1 MVGAVTPAAPVG
13 GMRNET
19 KRTGAQPFVAY
30 DIALEVIAN
39 LRRVVDTIRAH
50 DAKLAQQIVA
60 SASSVA
66 ANVAEGNR
74 RIGRDR
80 LHLFRIAAGSADE
93 TRAHLQVAMAWGW
106 LEVEDV
112 APALKSI
119 DRELGLLWG
128 LTH

>member
-1 MVGAVTPAAPVG
+1 MT
-13 GMRNET
+13 NQT

-30 DIALEVIAN
+30 DVALDVIGN
-39 LRRVVDTIRAH
+39 LRGVVRAIRVQ

-74 RIGRDR
+74 RVGRDR

-106 LEVEDV
+106 LDAGDV